1 MGGEGAERAF
11 EVLTR
16 SGELENITPSTSPE
30 IPNSLFGYSNREP
43 EEILTN
49 IASQHRDIIN
59 RSTPFSSLQRKQIAV
74 LARIYLATSTISE
87 KRGSLQQKRSIAVK
101 KKKEEEQESTL
112 VQIGIKAGLPL
123 LFSLIRRSWRRDDSE
138 LCSEVFMFVQK

>member
-1 MGGEGAERAF
+1 MGDLHFNIRNEFNFQWQNINIQDIFEGEGAERAF

-87 KRGSLQQKRSIAVK
+87 KRGSLQQ
-101 KKKEEEQESTL
+101 
-112 VQIGIKAGLPL
+112 
-123 LFSLIRRSWRRDDSE
+123 
-138 LCSEVFMFVQK
+138 